1 MIHARQNEIK
11 ERLLDDT
18 CKTKRD
24 KREAKRPWK
33 PLTTVAVELDRA
45 PVMAAM
51 TETQNAALPR
61 FGCADQWVDEQEEV
75 VAKLFARGIEELWCE

>member
-51 TETQNAALPR
+51 TETQNAALPC
-61 FGCADQWVDEQEEV
+61 FGCGSSGEAFCERNRRMV
-75 VAKLFARGIEELWCE
+75 V